1 MTNKKH
7 FTSILSA
14 ICVVLVLAICSVLL
28 VACGGEKESIS
39 EVSSYQELVNA
50 LEGDKDTIKLTDDIV
65 VEDVITVTRE
75 VTLDLN
81 GKTLLNESPIWV
93 KEMGKWSIISVRE
106 GGDLT
111 ITGNGVIHALK
122 DDCYALDVVDGGKLT
137 IQSGTFIGNVH
148 CIYVNQGSAEIRG
161 GEYSIQQVYGADKPY
176 EFVLN
181 LLDENR
187 KNGTASIVVTGGT
200 FEKFNPADCKA
211 EGEGTN
217 FVAEGYTSRLQEGSK
232 DIYEVIVAPQE

>member
-1 MTNKKH
+1 M
-7 FTSILSA
+7 
-14 ICVVLVLAICSVLL
+14 
-28 VACGGEKESIS
+28 
-39 EVSSYQELVNA
+39 
-50 LEGDKDTIKLTDDIV
+50 
-65 VEDVITVTRE
+65 
-75 VTLDLN
+75 
-81 GKTLLNESPIWV
+81 
-93 KEMGKWSIISVRE
+93 
-106 GGDLT
+106 
-111 ITGNGVIHALK
+111 
-122 DDCYALDVVDGGKLT
+122 
-137 IQSGTFIGNVH
+137 
-148 CIYVNQGSAEIRG
+148 NQGSAEIKG

-217 FVAEGYTSRLQEGSK
+217 FVAEGYTSILQEGSK